1 MAAVLAVVH
10 MAVFNLVLAVGVAAA
25 GLLGGHFPPSVSHN
39 NRSLATVPQATP
51 NRLITTYPTR
61 VAKATKPASK
71 EQGRLSDCNS
81 VGGFM

>member
-1 MAAVLAVVH
+1 MAAFLAVVH
-10 MAVFNLVLAVGVAAA
+10 TAIFNLVLAVGVAVV
-25 GLLGGHFPPSVSHN
+25 GLLGGRFPPSVSHN

-71 EQGRLSDCNS
+71 EQGHLSDCNL

>member
-1 MAAVLAVVH
+1 MVAVLAIVH
-10 MAVFNLVLAVGVAAA
+10 TAIFNLVLAVGKAAA
-25 GLLGGHFPPSVSHN
+25 GLLGGHFPPSISHN
-39 NRSLATVPQATP
+39 NRSLAMVPQATP

-71 EQGRLSDCNS
+71 EQGRLSDCNL